1 MRLSNLVLIISSIVA
16 IGSALQPTNPAQAK
30 PSKINDQF
38 RESIYKGCIKGEGNT
53 KTLCS
58 CYSTRISR
66 RYNATQAIAIYRLSK
81 SSDEARKMFFLAHAP
96 DYAFCKQRP

>member
-1 MRLSNLVLIISSIVA
+1 MKSSKLILIISSIIA
-16 IGSALQPTNPAQAK
+16 IGSALQPANPAHAK

-38 RESIYKGCIKGEGNT
+38 RELVYKGCLKSEGNT

-58 CYSTRISR
+58 CYSTRISS

>member
-1 MRLSNLVLIISSIVA
+1 MRFSNLILIISSIVA

-30 PSKINDQF
+30 PSKINEQF
-38 RESIYKGCIKGEGNT
+38 RESIYKGCLKNEVNT
-53 KTLCS
+53 KILCS

-81 SSDEARKMFFLAHAP
+81 SSDDARKMFFLSHAP
-96 DYAFCKQRP
+96 DYTFCKRQP

>member
-1 MRLSNLVLIISSIVA
+1 MKFSNLILIISSIVA
-16 IGSALQPTNPAQAK
+16 IGSALQPANPAQAK

-38 RESIYKGCIKGEGNT
+38 RELVYKGCLKSKGNT

-81 SSDEARKMFFLAHAP
+81 SSDDARKMFFLSHAP
-96 DYAFCKQRP
+96 DYTFCKRQR